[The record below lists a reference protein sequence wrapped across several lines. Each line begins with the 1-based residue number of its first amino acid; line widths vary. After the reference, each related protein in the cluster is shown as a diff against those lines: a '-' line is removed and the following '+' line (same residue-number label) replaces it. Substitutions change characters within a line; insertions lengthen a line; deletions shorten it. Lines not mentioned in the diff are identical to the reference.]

1 MACSYLLSKYR
12 LLNVYTNEQPPPV
25 VVPIRNTYVPSL
37 GLLFKKYSVEHN
49 LLVLR
54 IASYLSRILYHIIMI
69 V

>member
-1 MACSYLLSKYR
+1 MQLCAKQASPSNCLYQR
-12 LLNVYTNEQPPPV
+12 AVPPV